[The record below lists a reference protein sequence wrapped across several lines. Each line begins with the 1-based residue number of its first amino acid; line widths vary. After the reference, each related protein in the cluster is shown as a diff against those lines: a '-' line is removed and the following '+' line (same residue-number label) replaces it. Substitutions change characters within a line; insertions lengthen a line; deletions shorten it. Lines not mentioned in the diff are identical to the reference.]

1 MIYSYTFDFSPEN
14 ESENEQT
21 LQQLRDE
28 VLGGRGSIE
37 RVERLFNIT
46 FAAGIENG
54 KAVYLTNEVLGGR
67 GEDCNND
74 DLATKFDGLVC
85 LTVPP
90 FDHETGKP
98 FKRNKLTFVVK
109 AVEIENHFERLTSSI
124 NSKRRNTVEM

>member
-1 MIYSYTFDFSPEN
+1 MTYSYTFDFSPEN

-28 VLGGRGSIE
+28 VLD
-37 RVERLFNIT
+37 
-46 FAAGIENG
+46 
-54 KAVYLTNEVLGGR
+54 GR

-98 FKRNKLTFVVK
+98 FKRNKLTFAVK